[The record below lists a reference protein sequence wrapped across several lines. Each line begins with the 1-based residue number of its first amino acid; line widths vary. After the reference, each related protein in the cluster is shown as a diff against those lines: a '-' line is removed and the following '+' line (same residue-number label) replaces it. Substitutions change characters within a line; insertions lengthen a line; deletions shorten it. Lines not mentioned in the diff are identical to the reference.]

1 MTSDVLNGSL
11 HLPECPI
18 LKPCC
23 DDEEF
28 PEHGFC
34 GNFVGRCLHCMAECI
49 CDALRA
55 CEVRVLNDY
64 RKQHDGISEGY
75 FQQIRNDALNA
86 ARDAVTAIES
96 DRDALVWWER
106 FGDNPD
112 DPDEVTVLIELH
124 RAIAAIN
131 ALRDPVP

>member
-1 MTSDVLNGSL
+1 MTE

-34 GNFVGRCLHCMAECI
+34 GNYVGRCLHCMAECI

-55 CEVRVLNDY
+55 FEVRVLAAAVQRVEALKWDY
-64 RKQHDGISEGY
+64 THSCGE
-75 FQQIRNDALNA
+75 
-86 ARDAVTAIES
+86 
-96 DRDALVWWER
+96 
-106 FGDNPD
+106 
-112 DPDEVTVLIELH
+112 LIT
-124 RAIAAIN
+124 RAKAIAAIKG
-131 ALRDPVP
+131 DQE

>member
-1 MTSDVLNGSL
+1 MTE

-34 GNFVGRCLHCMAECI
+34 GNFVGRCLHCWAECI

-55 CEVRVLNDY
+55 CEARVSEEQCTTCCTRAEQMYVTEFNAGRDQGY
-64 RKQHDGISEGY
+64 KEGY
-75 FQQIRNDALNA
+75 DAA
-86 ARDAVTAIES
+86 M
-96 DRDALVWWER
+96 
-106 FGDNPD
+106 D
-112 DPDEVTVLIELH
+112 DGLMEKQ
-124 RAIAAIN
+124 
-131 ALRDPVP
+131 

>member
-1 MTSDVLNGSL
+1 MTE

-55 CEVRVLNDY
+55 CEERVIDAAVQRIEALLFPWPNTWP
-64 RKQHDGISEGY
+64 GM
-75 FQQIRNDALNA
+75 IRRGD
-86 ARDAVTAIES
+86 VITAIRGES
-96 DRDALVWWER
+96 
-106 FGDNPD
+106 
-112 DPDEVTVLIELH
+112 
-124 RAIAAIN
+124 
-131 ALRDPVP
+131 

>member
-1 MTSDVLNGSL
+1 MTE

-34 GNFVGRCLHCMAECI
+34 GNFVGRCLHCMAECM

-55 CEVRVLNDY
+55 CEAAPAERDEEAAVAR
-64 RKQHDGISEGY
+64 Y
-75 FQQIRNDALNA
+75 FEATGLFEPA
-86 ARDAVTAIES
+86 AIET
-96 DRDALVWWER
+96 LVSP
-106 FGDNPD
+106 GLGV
-112 DPDEVTVLIELH
+112 DPLYAVWAT
-124 RAIAAIN
+124 RGQS
-131 ALRDPVP
+131 

>member
-1 MTSDVLNGSL
+1 MTE

-28 PEHGFC
+28 PDHGFC

-55 CEVRVLNDY
+55 CEQRITD
-64 RKQHDGISEGY
+64 
-75 FQQIRNDALNA
+75 
-86 ARDAVTAIES
+86 DAVRRVE
-96 DRDALVWWER
+96 ALDWAFIHSTGE
-106 FGDNPD
+106 
-112 DPDEVTVLIELH
+112 LIT
-124 RAIAAIN
+124 RAEAVAAIDAVRKGN
-131 ALRDPVP
+131 DD